1 MAYRKEIAELGIKDA
16 IIFAVGRHDSAEL
29 DLENP
34 EQVHGYVNW
43 PDYDPGLSEKGSAS
57 VTETCAKGLPG
68 ISTWYT
74 SRAKRAWETT
84 NRYCHDFQMAHIDDA
99 FNPADYSGVPEKVV
113 DQYMQDFDDSAL
125 YAAYAATGAH
135 KKDQS
140 RALQRLIEIIKKV
153 DGYETRYELH
163 KRFGIISHDEI
174 CRLIMAWCLGL
185 PVEQFT
191 SDECKIAR
199 GAFAIVTVNPDG
211 TITVER

>member
-1 MAYRKEIAELGIKDA
+1 MAYREEVKKLGLKNV

-29 DLENP
+29 DLENR

-43 PDYDPGLSEKGSAS
+43 PDYDPGLSEKGKAG

-135 KKDQS
+135 KKDQD
-140 RALQRLIEIIKKV
+140 RALQRLIEIIKEV
-153 DGYETRYELH
+153 DAYEGPHSKLH
-163 KRFGIISHDEI
+163 RRFAIISHDEI
-174 CRLIMAWCLGL
+174 CRQIMAWILVL

-199 GAFAIVTVNPDG
+199 GAFVVVTVNPDG
-211 TITVER
+211 NITIE